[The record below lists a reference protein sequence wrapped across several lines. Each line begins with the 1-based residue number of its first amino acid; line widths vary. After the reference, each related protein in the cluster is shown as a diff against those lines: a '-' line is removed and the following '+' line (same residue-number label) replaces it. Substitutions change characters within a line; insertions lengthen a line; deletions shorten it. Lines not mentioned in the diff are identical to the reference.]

1 MWKTMFVRLKDNEGN
16 LSEEVLKAQYNDD
29 TEDFIVYFGD
39 GTNRTLGLDDL
50 EECSEDGTLFEEIPE
65 DATFRLTPLSCFAEA
80 LADAHIVE
88 CAWEEC
94 EDKNFRN
101 AYYILEEWFRSNGY
115 IVDASGNARECSNSE
130 QPKNLFIKVVNV
142 FYPDASSDQKDIA
155 WEMFIKHMN
164 FQGNLG
170 HEDDEE

>member
-1 MWKTMFVRLKDNEGN
+1 MWEATFVRLKDNEGN

-39 GTNRTLGLDDL
+39 GTNRTLGWDDL
-50 EECSEDGTLFEEIPE
+50 EECREDGTLFDEIPE
-65 DATFRLTPLSCFAEA
+65 DATFCLTPLSCFAEA

-115 IVDASGNARECSNSE
+115 IVDASGNAKECINPE
-130 QPKNLFIKVVNV
+130 PPKDLFVKVVNV
-142 FYPDASSDQKDIA
+142 FYPDASSDQKDVA
-155 WEMFIKHMN
+155 WEMFIKHMD

-170 HEDDEE
+170 PEDDEK